1 MDQPTLRRMT
11 SCLGFARRQAK
22 KNHMVEV
29 IYPIDVALSFLV
41 GEKWRMCDL
50 PGPRPGIGR
59 KVLPLDE
66 LIPHRCNVPDRGT
79 SNVAIQTGDELIAAP
94 LADIIAKNVQVQVA
108 EATAHCKNAMVQ
120 QEQRMEELQAH
131 IAQLQSAIT
140 CSASCFVLETPTPFA
155 DPVPEPAEGVER
167 CSRAQAKQARREDR
181 RRQLEQLVEESRRA
195 SGHRP
200 LDFHASNSVIQPMTH
215 RTRPPDDRSPAN
227 PS

>member
-1 MDQPTLRRMT
+1 MQDSFSEFLMDQPTLRRMT

-79 SNVAIQTGDELIAAP
+79 SNVAIQTGDGLK
-94 LADIIAKNVQVQVA
+94 LCDSLQQVA
-108 EATAHCKNAMVQ
+108 PTDAGGLLAVPALPALVNIFPHLLPAPARDQ
-120 QEQRMEELQAH
+120 QRVSEFPR
-131 IAQLQSAIT
+131 QST
-140 CSASCFVLETPTPFA
+140 M
-155 DPVPEPAEGVER
+155 R
-167 CSRAQAKQARREDR
+167 
-181 RRQLEQLVEESRRA
+181 
-195 SGHRP
+195 
-200 LDFHASNSVIQPMTH
+200 NM
-215 RTRPPDDRSPAN
+215 
-227 PS
+227 